1 MSACIK
7 ATQDCPCIEM
17 SRCVQ
22 TCHARLS
29 PEALH
34 CPTPLSGTMVPPAGC
49 CGDQSDPTSHP
60 YSFSFPLGKSGL
72 KFFYTISSSSLRL
85 TNSILGDAFFY
96 VFNRKLGFSP
106 SSAIDQLE
114 EWGQS
119 PERKRVL

>member
-1 MSACIK
+1 MHGDVQVCTDMS
-7 ATQDCPCIEM
+7 CPPF
-17 SRCVQ
+17 
-22 TCHARLS
+22 

-49 CGDQSDPTSHP
+49 CGDQSDLTSHP
-60 YSFSFPLGKSGL
+60 YSFSFPSGKSGL